1 MAAIAASQAPP
12 PGSMTQAGLRSPS
25 STSTSNPQGAVASAD
40 YWRDLIALAEKH
52 DFRVFADECYSEVY
66 RDAAPVGA
74 MQVAAEMGENRVLY
88 DQLRRDLDDIDK
100 ALERMDEGTYGT
112 CEVCGKDIG
121 EARLEI
127 MPSTRVC
134 IDHA

>member
-1 MAAIAASQAPP
+1 MRTELEREREI
-12 PGSMTQAGLRSPS
+12 LRDKVHELDSK
-25 STSTSNPQGAVASAD
+25 GD
-40 YWRDLIALAEKH
+40 DLEY
-52 DFRVFADECYSEVY
+52 DGNFADS
-66 RDAAPVGA
+66 G
-74 MQVAAEMGENRVLY
+74 QVAAEMGENRVLY

-100 ALERMDEGTYGT
+100 ALQRMDEGTYGT

>member
-1 MAAIAASQAPP
+1 MSEASQDLN
-12 PGSMTQAGLRSPS
+12 SVRTELEREQEILRGKVHELDSK
-25 STSTSNPQGAVASAD
+25 GD
-40 YWRDLIALAEKH
+40 DLEY
-52 DFRVFADECYSEVY
+52 DGNFADS
-66 RDAAPVGA
+66 G
-74 MQVAAEMGENRVLY
+74 QVAAEMGENRVLY

-100 ALERMDEGTYGT
+100 ALQRMDEGTYGT

-121 EARLEI
+121 EDRLEI